1 MRYYKIYVDN
11 TQSLYT
17 YSDENEEYEIGD
29 RVIVSFRNRDKSG
42 LIIDEDKAENITF
55 KVLPIKS
62 RLENEIKLSENFIK
76 LLRWIKTYYMSSY
89 EQVINAAVPS
99 DLKVKYDSIYVL
111 EDIRNIFQDG
121 AEDIYSKELIKFFKE
136 RITVTKTTLNK
147 KFTKE
152 VINEMIMDT
161 VLFNE
166 KGSVKLN
173 YDFDFSI
180 LKKTFEEVVIYFRGK
195 EEVQKKSLEVKFPK
209 ELINKLI
216 KEKLLTLKK
225 NIVEDENQRELQ
237 EISNEVSEK
246 NVVLNEEQERAK
258 NIIKDGDNK
267 YYLLK
272 GITGSGKT
280 EVYIELIKE
289 AFKKGKGSIFL
300 VPEISLT
307 PQMINRFKNE
317 FRENIAILH
326 SKLTNKERADEWYN
340 IYTGNKKI
348 VLGVRSAIFA
358 PVENLEYIILDE
370 EHENTYKQDSNPRY
384 NAKYVAIKKA
394 ELEGAKLILGSAT
407 PSIESSYYA
416 EKGIYTLVTMD
427 SRYNNSVL
435 PEIEI
440 IDMKKEEDLYFSK
453 KLLEEMKTT
462 LLKGEQIILLLNR
475 KGYSTYIQCKDCG
488 HVEECSHCSIKSSYY
503 ASQGILKCNYCGQT
517 RRYTGHCSE
526 CGSTNLI
533 HSGKGVERVE
543 EEVKKYFDVRVIRVD
558 SESSKNKDFY
568 EKMYF
573 DFLGGKY
580 DIMIGTQMISK
591 GLHFPNVTLVGVINA
606 DTILNFPDFR
616 AGEKTFQLVTQVSGR
631 AGRGD
636 KKGKV
641 IVQTYQPEN
650 YTFKMVEKTDY
661 NGFYSEEISNR
672 ELLEYPPFSKT
683 INIGISSKKEKE
695 LEIFVKEFFL
705 GIEDENIEM
714 YGPMKSLVYRVK
726 DRFRYNI
733 FIKGSKKNISLFK
746 RKLSKKLIDY
756 KKSNDFRIVVD
767 VDPINLI

>member
-173 YDFDFSI
+173 YNFDFSI

>member
-1 MRYYKIYVDN
+1 
-11 TQSLYT
+11 
-17 YSDENEEYEIGD
+17 
-29 RVIVSFRNRDKSG
+29 
-42 LIIDEDKAENITF
+42 
-55 KVLPIKS
+55 
-62 RLENEIKLSENFIK
+62 
-76 LLRWIKTYYMSSY
+76 
-89 EQVINAAVPS
+89 
-99 DLKVKYDSIYVL
+99 
-111 EDIRNIFQDG
+111 
-121 AEDIYSKELIKFFKE
+121 
-136 RITVTKTTLNK
+136 
-147 KFTKE
+147 
-152 VINEMIMDT
+152 MI
-161 VLFNE
+161 
-166 KGSVKLN
+166 
-173 YDFDFSI
+173 
-180 LKKTFEEVVIYFRGK
+180 
-195 EEVQKKSLEVKFPK
+195 
-209 ELINKLI
+209 
-216 KEKLLTLKK
+216 LKK
-225 NIVEDENQRELQ
+225 NIVEDENQRELH
-237 EISNEVSEK
+237 EISEEVSEK
-246 NVVLNEEQERAK
+246 NVVLNEEQEKAK
-258 NIIKDGDNK
+258 EIIKNGDNR

-326 SKLTNKERADEWYN
+326 SKLTNKERADEWYS
-340 IYTGNKKI
+340 IYSGNKKI

-370 EHENTYKQDSNPRY
+370 EHETTYKQDSNPRY
-384 NAKYVAIKKA
+384 NAKYVAIKRA

-427 SRYNNSVL
+427 SRYNNSIL

-453 KLLEEMKTT
+453 KLLDEIKMT
-462 LLKGEQIILLLNR
+462 LLKGEQVILLLNR

-517 RRYTGHCSE
+517 RKYTGHCSK
-526 CGSTNLI
+526 CGSTNLL

-543 EEVKKYFDVRVIRVD
+543 EEIRKYFDVRIIRVD
-558 SESSKNKDFY
+558 SESSKDKDFY

-573 DFLGGKY
+573 DFLGKKY

-641 IVQTYQPEN
+641 VVQTYQPEN
-650 YTFKMVEKTDY
+650 YTFRAIEKSDY
-661 NGFYSEEISNR
+661 NKFYLEEISNR

-683 INIGISSKKEKE
+683 INIGISSKKEEE
-695 LEIFVKEFFL
+695 LETFVKEFFKD
-705 GIEDENIEM
+705 IEDENVEI
-714 YGPMKSLVYRVK
+714 YGPMRSLVYRVK

-733 FIKGSKKNISLFK
+733 FIKGNKKNIGIFK
-746 RKLSKKLIDY
+746 RKLNKKLTEY
-756 KKSNDFRIVVD
+756 KKISDFRIVVD

>member
-1 MRYYKIYVDN
+1 M
-11 TQSLYT
+11 
-17 YSDENEEYEIGD
+17 
-29 RVIVSFRNRDKSG
+29 
-42 LIIDEDKAENITF
+42 
-55 KVLPIKS
+55 
-62 RLENEIKLSENFIK
+62 
-76 LLRWIKTYYMSSY
+76 
-89 EQVINAAVPS
+89 
-99 DLKVKYDSIYVL
+99 
-111 EDIRNIFQDG
+111 
-121 AEDIYSKELIKFFKE
+121 
-136 RITVTKTTLNK
+136 
-147 KFTKE
+147 
-152 VINEMIMDT
+152 
-161 VLFNE
+161 
-166 KGSVKLN
+166 
-173 YDFDFSI
+173 
-180 LKKTFEEVVIYFRGK
+180 
-195 EEVQKKSLEVKFPK
+195 
-209 ELINKLI
+209 
-216 KEKLLTLKK
+216 
-225 NIVEDENQRELQ
+225 
-237 EISNEVSEK
+237 
-246 NVVLNEEQERAK
+246 
-258 NIIKDGDNK
+258 
-267 YYLLK
+267 K

-289 AFKKGKGSIFL
+289 AFKNGKGSIFL

-307 PQMINRFKNE
+307 PQMINRFRNE

-326 SKLTNKERADEWYN
+326 SRLTNKERADEWYN
-340 IYTGNKKI
+340 IYSGNKKI

-370 EHENTYKQDSNPRY
+370 EHETTYKQDSNPRY
-384 NAKYVAIKKA
+384 NAKYVAIKRT

-427 SRYNNSVL
+427 SRYNNSIL

-440 IDMKKEEDLYFSK
+440 VDMKKEEDLYFSK
-453 KLLEEMKTT
+453 KLLDEIKIT
-462 LLKGEQIILLLNR
+462 LLKGEQVILLLNR

-488 HVEECSHCSIKSSYY
+488 HVEECTHCSIKSSYY

-517 RRYTGHCSE
+517 RKYTGHCSK
-526 CGSTNLI
+526 CGSTNLL

-543 EEVKKYFDVRVIRVD
+543 EEIKKYFDVRIIRVD

-573 DFLGGKY
+573 DFLDKKY

-631 AGRGD
+631 AGRGE

-650 YTFKMVEKTDY
+650 YTFRAIEKSDY
-661 NGFYSEEISNR
+661 NKFYSEEISNR

-683 INIGISSKKEKE
+683 INIGISSRKEKE
-695 LEIFVKEFFL
+695 LEIFVKEFFKN
-705 GIEDENIEM
+705 IEDENVEM
-714 YGPMKSLVYRVK
+714 YGPMRSLVYRVK

-733 FIKGSKKNISLFK
+733 FIKGSKKNISIFK
-746 RKLSKKLIDY
+746 RKLNKKLTDY
-756 KKSNDFRIVVD
+756 KKSDDFRIVVD

>member
-1 MRYYKIYVDN
+1 MRYYKIYVDS